1 MAGGK
6 LSPRQ
11 KMINLMYLVFIAM
24 MALNMSKEVLTAF
37 GLMNKKFEEANKVM
51 AESTNKVLFDG
62 LQIKAADEPEK
73 YGKAF
78 DRAREVQTLST
89 EFYSYLES
97 LKADAT
103 QGFEVDPETKELPY
117 EQMDKGQNIDYGWFE
132 GDGLSAKGKEIIERF
147 AKYRNDFKAIVAD
160 DAKFQILQESID
172 KKFNTDPVKNKTANT
187 EQSYLDYHFKGYPA
201 VSSLAYLSSLQNDV
215 RTLEN
220 EAYNLFLGNSLK
232 QAASMRHYQAMV
244 IPDKAVYYQGEAIK
258 YKVVLGR
265 YDNSTVPTSVVVNG
279 VTIPKD
285 RIKAGQVEGSSVASG
300 LGEHKFT
307 GKFTFMEEGEAI
319 AVDILNSNYV
329 VVSRPSSAT
338 ISADKMNVVY
348 AGLDNPISI
357 TVEGITS
364 DKVSAVSNN
373 GALKKV
379 GNGKYML
386 TPTGGKEV
394 VITATGTMPD
404 GKAITSKQV
413 FRVKPIP
420 RPQATI
426 RGTAN
431 ATGSA
436 NNLKISDI
444 GAMMEDFDFDVKLRV
459 TEYVIFF
466 PGIGSERVTG
476 GGKLPASAQSKV
488 DRLKPGDRVTITS
501 MKVKID
507 GVNLPIKEASAA
519 TFTIQ

>member
-1 MAGGK
+1 FDSANDLAKLTNETLLSGLGGK
-6 LSPRQ
+6 A
-11 KMINLMYLVFIAM
+11 K
-24 MALNMSKEVLTAF
+24 
-37 GLMNKKFEEANKVM
+37 
-51 AESTNKVLFDG
+51 
-62 LQIKAADEPEK
+62 DEPARYTEPYDKAKEIEK
-73 YGKAF
+73 ITN
-78 DRAREVQTLST
+78 D
-89 EFYSYLES
+89 FYNYLGA
-97 LKADAT
+97 LKEDAT
-103 QGFEVDPETKELPY
+103 KGFEIDPETKKLPY

-132 GDGLSAKGKEIIERF
+132 KDGLSAKGKEIIERF
-147 AKYRNDFKAIVAD
+147 AKYRNDFKAVLGTDVSFKFIKDEID
-160 DAKFQILQESID
+160 DR
-172 KKFNTDPVKNKTANT
+172 FNTNDVENKEGNKIP
-187 EQSYLDYHFKGYPA
+187 YLDYHFKGFPA
-201 VSSLAYLSSLQNDV
+201 VSSLAYLSALQSDV
-215 RTLEN
+215 RQLEHK
-220 EAYNLFLGNSLK
+220 AYNLFLGNSLA
-232 QAASMRHYQAMV
+232 QAASMSNYRAMV
-244 IPDKAVYYQGEAIK
+244 IPDKAVYYQGEKITYTVA
-258 YKVVLGR
+258 LAR
-265 YDNSTVPTSVVVNG
+265 YDRSTVPTEVIVNG
-279 VTIPKD
+279 AKIPASN
-285 RIKAGQVEGSSVASG
+285 IVNGQVKGTSIASG
-300 LGEHKFT
+300 LGEHTFT
-307 GKFTFMEEGEAI
+307 GKFVFMEKGVAVPVAI
-319 AVDILNSNYV
+319 ENSNYV
-329 VVSRPSSAT
+329 VVSRPSSAI

-364 DKVSAVSNN
+364 DKVSAVSSN

-404 GKAITSKQV
+404 GKGITSKQV